1 MCFKAVISD
10 SPPKSLAKEGLCLL
24 AHDTLLAGHFI
35 SVPPPLTLL
44 GFDEITDNMYIDV
57 YP

>member
-10 SPPKSLAKEGLCLL
+10 SPAKEGLCLL